1 MPLPEHRA
9 SDADRDRVAA
19 LLREAHAEGRLDVDE
34 LTERLEST
42 YASRT
47 YGELAAV
54 TQDLPMVGDRPP
66 PSPAPPPAPAVP
78 TVPSPP
84 ARRSGRG
91 LRAAWTAWG
100 VAVSVNLVIW
110 LLVSLNVGDA
120 IYFWPMWVAG
130 PWGAVLLVL
139 TVAERSRRR

>member
-34 LTERLEST
+34 LGDRLDAT

-47 YGELAAV
+47 YAELAAL
-54 TQDLPMVGDRPP
+54 TQDLPVSGERPR
-66 PSPAPPPAPAVP
+66 PAPAPVP
-78 TVPSPP
+78 APAERPSV
-84 ARRSGRG
+84 RRGDRDLRG
-91 LRAAWTAWG
+91 AWAAWG
-100 VAVSVNLVIW
+100 VAVAVNVVIW
-110 LLVSLNVGDA
+110 LLVAVTSGPV
-120 IYFWPMWVAG
+120 YFWPMWVAG

-139 TVAERSRRR
+139 TVAERGRRR